1 MQTRLS
7 IASKINELYTQ
18 AELFS
23 KQAKDTASQ
32 AISFAVECGKLLNNQ
47 KKAVGHGAWLGWL
60 KENCPNISERT
71 AQKYMR
77 LSRKVCELEDSSKT
91 NADSDLPT
99 VSSENVSKLF
109 DGSPKTLTQAYI
121 AAGVIPEPKKPE
133 TNASVFEATITFTRH
148 IDALV
153 LWYKKRTEYDP
164 IENWQPNI
172 RGLLIN
178 ELRPWVKIYNEL
190 LDLQNGTGK

>member
-1 MQTRLS
+1 MVCRRKLS

-47 KKAVGHGAWLGWL
+47 KKAVGHGAWLDWL

-77 LSRKVCELEDSSKT
+77 LSRKICELEDSSKT
-91 NADSDLPT
+91 NANSDLPI
-99 VSSENVSKLF
+99 VSSENVSKLL

-121 AAGVIPEPKKPE
+121 AAGSNPRAE
-133 TNASVFEATITFTRH
+133 EARC
-148 IDALV
+148 
-153 LWYKKRTEYDP
+153 KRGC
-164 IENWQPNI
+164 I
-172 RGLLIN
+172 RG
-178 ELRPWVKIYNEL
+178 YNHVYAPY
-190 LDLQNGTGK
+190 

>member
-1 MQTRLS
+1 MQTQLS

-32 AISFAVECGKLLNNQ
+32 AISLAVECGRLLNDQ

-91 NADSDLPT
+91 NADSDLPI
-99 VSSENVSKLF
+99 VSSENVSKLL

-133 TNASVFEATITFTRH
+133 TNAGVTDTGNKHLKEYSSRQLGNPKKHILPKFLPHRQKSRKICSCATFSRNT
-148 IDALV
+148 A
-153 LWYKKRTEYDP
+153 EM
-164 IENWQPNI
+164 E
-172 RGLLIN
+172 LISS
-178 ELRPWVKIYNEL
+178 
-190 LDLQNGTGK
+190 G